1 MRQLHFK
8 KKSKTKNK
16 KTKKEEE
23 EEEDI
28 CWGGQT
34 TPSATSFGFF
44 LFYKKNM

>member
-1 MRQLHFK
+1 MRQLHLK

-16 KTKKEEE
+16 KTKKE

-34 TPSATSFGFF
+34 TPSATSFEFF
-44 LFYKKNM
+44 FIL